1 MSERSSIL
9 LLGRNTVVI
18 GAFLITIA
26 SFGIGYF
33 FGFRGSGSSDQEK
46 QVVQST
52 KTPEG
57 MPLDENRII
66 DLPLKDVA
74 KKPTSAQSPPAKLS
88 EPVKEASA
96 QNAPEQVAEQ
106 VTEKAT
112 DKAAEKT
119 KPKSQSQVE
128 AEPPATQNTSKGPN
142 SKLHNSETSTAPSPA
157 NQVTADASVQSDQ
170 PASAG
175 QSGSASAKTGRH
187 AGAKAKKKAKSTDS
201 SVKPFSVQM
210 GAFPNKEG
218 AEQLFQKLKASGY
231 KPYIVNANGSNTYFK
246 VRIGSFKNK
255 KVAEKSAAE
264 LLKKT
269 GLQNFV
275 TAAP

>member
-1 MSERSSIL
+1 
-9 LLGRNTVVI
+9 
-18 GAFLITIA
+18 
-26 SFGIGYF
+26 
-33 FGFRGSGSSDQEK
+33 
-46 QVVQST
+46 
-52 KTPEG
+52 
-57 MPLDENRII
+57 
-66 DLPLKDVA
+66 
-74 KKPTSAQSPPAKLS
+74 
-88 EPVKEASA
+88 
-96 QNAPEQVAEQ
+96 
-106 VTEKAT
+106 VT
-112 DKAAEKT
+112 D
-119 KPKSQSQVE
+119 
-128 AEPPATQNTSKGPN
+128 
-142 SKLHNSETSTAPSPA
+142 
-157 NQVTADASVQSDQ
+157 DASVQSDQ